1 MIKTLLNKSFE
12 EGYVPVPLKSA
23 LIRPI
28 LKDANLDSN
37 DMGNYRPVSNL
48 CTLAKILEK
57 AVYKRL
63 NTHFTEHCLL
73 DENQSAYRKCYS
85 TETVLVRI
93 QNDIL
98 KELDKGHIMALVMID
113 VSAAFDTVKHGK
125 LIECLSKFYGIS
137 GKALEWMKSYLSN
150 RRQAVVI
157 DNEQSEYV
165 LMEYGFPQ
173 GAILAGLLYNAF
185 SAPLSK
191 VVKRHSP
198 THKGYADD
206 NQSYIAF
213 KIQNSEASMKKLQD
227 CLIDMMK
234 WMVINGLKVNGK
246 KTKLIVFTPN
256 RNVNIDVRLHLEQKE
271 IKPLSDVKNLG
282 VTIDKMMTLEKQL
295 NNVTKSV
302 YLQIKKISKIR
313 QFLDVN
319 STKALVQALVIS
331 RLDYCNS
338 LYANLPQ
345 RLINK
350 LQKAQNSAARLI
362 YKKKRRC
369 RITPVLKTLHWLP
382 ITFRVKYK
390 ILMLTYKALN
400 NLAPQYMK
408 SLVVPFQPKRL
419 LRSNQNNYLTL
430 ENCMYKKRKHGGR
443 SFQTVAPLLWNLLPL
458 NIRKAETLQ
467 KFKSMLKTHLFIK
480 KYGQ

>member
-1 MIKTLLNKSFE
+1 MENDEADTIPDSEPPIFDKFLPTTDEEIDKIIKSLSNKQCKLDPIPAWVLKKFVIPPTPLIKTLLNKSFE

-206 NQSYIAF
+206 NQSY
-213 KIQNSEASMKKLQD
+213 
-227 CLIDMMK
+227 
-234 WMVINGLKVNGK
+234 
-246 KTKLIVFTPN
+246 
-256 RNVNIDVRLHLEQKE
+256 
-271 IKPLSDVKNLG
+271 
-282 VTIDKMMTLEKQL
+282 
-295 NNVTKSV
+295 
-302 YLQIKKISKIR
+302 
-313 QFLDVN
+313 
-319 STKALVQALVIS
+319 
-331 RLDYCNS
+331 
-338 LYANLPQ
+338 
-345 RLINK
+345 
-350 LQKAQNSAARLI
+350 
-362 YKKKRRC
+362 
-369 RITPVLKTLHWLP
+369 
-382 ITFRVKYK
+382 
-390 ILMLTYKALN
+390 
-400 NLAPQYMK
+400 
-408 SLVVPFQPKRL
+408 
-419 LRSNQNNYLTL
+419 
-430 ENCMYKKRKHGGR
+430 
-443 SFQTVAPLLWNLLPL
+443 SF
-458 NIRKAETLQ
+458 
-467 KFKSMLKTHLFIK
+467 
-480 KYGQ
+480 